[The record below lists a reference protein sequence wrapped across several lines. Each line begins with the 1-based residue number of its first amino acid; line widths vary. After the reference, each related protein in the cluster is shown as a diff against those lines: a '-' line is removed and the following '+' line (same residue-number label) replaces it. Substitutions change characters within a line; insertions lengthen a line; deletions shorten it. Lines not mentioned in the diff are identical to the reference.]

1 MFPMAEFS
9 AYVFIAV
16 VVYALCA
23 GLLYL
28 VSFTRSS
35 TLFRIVAMLGIGS
48 LSFTSRSFS
57 ESSTWPDWGL
67 PVALLVLNAPLVWLA
82 FRGLPDPDL

>member
-35 TLFRIVAMLGIGS
+35 TLFRIVAILGIGS
-48 LSFTSRSFS
+48 LSFTS
-57 ESSTWPDWGL
+57 
-67 PVALLVLNAPLVWLA
+67 
-82 FRGLPDPDL
+82 